1 MACPGPQSQV
11 KVIKSSIDL
20 TPPSGNLLS
29 KTSKTPL
36 STHLFRSPVVIST
49 RLWRL
54 VMSVLYLSNI
64 VVNRFL
70 IKDISSPL
78 VSAQSATLILLLKKN
93 KVTRN
98 HRHLKTESTTRT
110 RTTIDVL
117 TFFIFFMFIFSN
129 EDSLSFKVT

>member
-1 MACPGPQSQV
+1 
-11 KVIKSSIDL
+11 
-20 TPPSGNLLS
+20 
-29 KTSKTPL
+29 
-36 STHLFRSPVVIST
+36 
-49 RLWRL
+49 
-54 VMSVLYLSNI
+54 MSVLYLSNI

-78 VSAQSATLILLLKKN
+78 VSAQSESLIVLLKKN

-117 TFFIFFMFIFSN
+117 TFLIFFMFIFSH
-129 EDSLSFKVT
+129 EGSLSFKVT